1 MNKNE
6 MQFGLF
12 DNNLESFDQNIKT
25 AVSKALETKEANEKK
40 DSNERL
46 SLNFIT
52 EVVEN
57 LGKLTGKDY
66 NEIIFPKIKKEV
78 AGILDFLG
86 IKHVYN
92 DDSIEEEVDSVDPVH
107 KVRNKSL
114 GKHSGAGKHLIETIP
129 SSEREGPEQ

>member
-1 MNKNE
+1 

-25 AVSKALETKEANEKK
+25 AVSKALETKEVNEKK

-52 EVVEN
+52 DVVGN
-57 LGKLTGKDY
+57 LEKLTGKDYKKMLDY
-66 NEIIFPKIKKEV
+66 NEIIFPKIKKDV

-92 DDSIEEEVDSVDPVH
+92 DGNIETGEEKHVSGLDIPDS
-107 KVRNKSL
+107 NK
-114 GKHSGAGKHLIETIP
+114 KDIKKYEGAGKFMEE
-129 SSEREGPEQ
+129 SQGNEN

>member
-1 MNKNE
+1 

-25 AVSKALETKEANEKK
+25 AVSKALETKEVNEKK

-52 EVVEN
+52 DVVEN
-57 LGKLTGKDY
+57 LEKLTGKDYKKMLDY

-92 DDSIEEEVDSVDPVH
+92 DGNIEIGEEKHVSGLDIPDSNKKEIEKYE
-107 KVRNKSL
+107 
-114 GKHSGAGKHLIETIP
+114 GAGKFMEK
-129 SSEREGPEQ
+129 SQGNEN